1 MSRRL
6 AREAVFKALFQV
18 DVGEVAPGKAFKYSL
33 EDLYLED
40 EEVSFAEELFQGAIR
55 ESEKLNEIISANLVR
70 WTLER
75 IASVDRCLLR
85 MALYEILHMPDIPPA
100 VTINEALELSKKYG
114 DAESSAF
121 INGILD
127 RVVQEQIEISE
138 K

>member
-18 DVGEVAPGKAFKYSL
+18 DVGEVAPGKAFKYAL

-55 ESEKLNEIISANLVR
+55 ESEKLNDVISANLVR

-75 IASVDRCLLR
+75 IASVDRSLLR
-85 MALYEILHMPDIPPA
+85 MALYEILHMPDIPHA

-121 INGILD
+121 INGVLD
-127 RVVQEQIEISE
+127 RVVQGQNIQISE
-138 K
+138 